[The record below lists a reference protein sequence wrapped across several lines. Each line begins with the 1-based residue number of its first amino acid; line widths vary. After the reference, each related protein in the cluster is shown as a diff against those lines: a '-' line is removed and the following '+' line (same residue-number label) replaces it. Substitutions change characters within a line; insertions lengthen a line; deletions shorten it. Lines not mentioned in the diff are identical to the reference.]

1 MRADLSGDFMVNIT
15 SKRDPIEI
23 RFDRVARFYD
33 ALNLFVEWFVSG
45 HRKEILRLARD
56 NILEVGVGTG
66 SSFRDYPPN
75 KYVMAVDISREML
88 LRAGEKMKN
97 YNGNIK
103 LRRED
108 VQNLSFKDETFDTVF
123 ASWVFCSVADPI
135 KGLTELRRVLKKD
148 GQLLMLEHVRSRSK
162 TLGYFMDMLN
172 QLIARYGVDNINRD
186 TVENLRK
193 AGFKVKRERNLAYDV
208 VKAIVA
214 VK

>member
-1 MRADLSGDFMVNIT
+1 MPNVTWERDSVEARYDRIT
-15 SKRDPIEI
+15 
-23 RFDRVARFYD
+23 RFYD
-33 ALNLFVEWFVSG
+33 ALNFFVEWFASKR
-45 HRKEILRLARD
+45 RKEILRYAKG

-66 SSFRDYPPN
+66 NSFKDYPPN
-75 KYVMAVDISREML
+75 RRIVAVDISQEML
-88 LRAGEKMKN
+88 RRARNKLKN

-108 VQNLSFKDETFDTVF
+108 TQNLSFKDETFDTIF

-135 KGLTELRRVLKKD
+135 KGLSELRRVLKKD
-148 GQLLMLEHVRSRSK
+148 GQLLMLEHVRSRGK
-162 TLGYFMDMLN
+162 TLGYLMNKLN
-172 QLIARYGVDNINRD
+172 PLIAEHGVDNINRD

-193 AGFKVKRERNLAYDV
+193 AGFKVRQERNLAYDV